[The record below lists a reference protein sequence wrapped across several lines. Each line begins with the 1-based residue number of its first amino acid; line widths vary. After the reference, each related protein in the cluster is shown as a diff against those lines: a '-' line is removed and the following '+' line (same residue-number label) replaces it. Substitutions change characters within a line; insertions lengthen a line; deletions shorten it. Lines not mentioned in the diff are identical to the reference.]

1 MVYLKRGQEKRCM
14 IRDMQREESNENTYL
29 KKKKE
34 KEKIKVRLK
43 ITL

>member
-1 MVYLKRGQEKRCM
+1 MVYLKRGQGKRCM
-14 IRDMQREESNENTYL
+14 IRFMQREESNKNTYL